1 MVAVAVPIPMYNYL
15 ISRRRGA
22 IGFKLYKIWLILFLH
37 WSQRDAFFIMGK
49 MFGSLETSIFYSVL
63 GVWKLELQP
72 VRPSRICL
80 RHSIPLTHYA
90 STMQMFFSPPSNKI
104 PHSFDFH
111 ALEIDTCQP
120 ACSSF

>member
-49 MFGSLETSIFYSVL
+49 MFGSLETCVFYSVL
-63 GVWKLELQP
+63 GVWSLEAEAHSAC
-72 VRPSRICL
+72 PSFSDML
-80 RHSIPLTHYA
+80 ASLHPTHALTA
-90 STMQMFFSPPSNKI
+90 STDADPMQMFFSSLAINQNSTLLRLPRS
-104 PHSFDFH
+104 
-111 ALEIDTCQP
+111 
-120 ACSSF
+120 